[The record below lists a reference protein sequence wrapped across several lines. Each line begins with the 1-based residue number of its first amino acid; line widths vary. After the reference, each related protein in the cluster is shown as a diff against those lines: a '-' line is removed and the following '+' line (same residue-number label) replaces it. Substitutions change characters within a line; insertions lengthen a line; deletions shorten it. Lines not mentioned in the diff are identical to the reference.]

1 MKILMLIFPYLQKL
15 VQVLGS
21 STYAETSSGM
31 EDPFEKVVF
40 VLTSNSFQKWMLT
53 QGELDRLFYNCDLE
67 SIAKQTFATHVWS
80 NENPDPAW
88 IKVWLLDMQLVG
100 KESIAVLMAGNNPHI
115 SQQLHYAIGFFNIA
129 SNAPPIQF
137 KSVSV
142 LNYNVHCVESTSD
155 ANTSQS
161 IPGCDYKLLLPES
174 HGHQTAFVYN
184 DSNVLCVPCKIYKL
198 LLQFPAIS
206 KSVTFGTFQQ
216 VRVEKLT
223 LIN

>member
-1 MKILMLIFPYLQKL
+1 MKILMLISPSLQKL

-21 STYAETSSGM
+21 STCAETSSGM

-115 SQQLHYAIGFFNIA
+115 SQQLHYAIGFFSIA
-129 SNAPPIQF
+129 NNAPPIQF

>member
-1 MKILMLIFPYLQKL
+1 MKILMLIFLYLQKL

-115 SQQLHYAIGFFNIA
+115 SQQLHYAIGFFSIA
-129 SNAPPIQF
+129 NNAPPIQF

-184 DSNVLCVPCKIYKL
+184 DSNVLCVPSKIYKL

-206 KSVTFGTFQQ
+206 KSVTFGTLQQ

>member
-1 MKILMLIFPYLQKL
+1 MKKEGFH
-15 VQVLGS
+15 
-21 STYAETSSGM
+21 
-31 EDPFEKVVF
+31 
-40 VLTSNSFQKWMLT
+40 SNSFQKWMLT

-115 SQQLHYAIGFFNIA
+115 SQQLHYAIGFFSIA
-129 SNAPPIQF
+129 NNAPPIQF

-142 LNYNVHCVESTSD
+142 LNYNVHCVESISD

-198 LLQFPAIS
+198 LCHSQHCEGCVKQTS
-206 KSVTFGTFQQ
+206 KSLLTNANHDDQKSHIIVTEKSRERNPCTFTKESFKQSLNFDDNQ
-216 VRVEKLT
+216 K
-223 LIN
+223 